1 MKKIFTF
8 AILATAA
15 MGANAQVTGHKFFDN
30 WSIGVNGGI
39 ATKTTDP
46 FDKVGGVVGLELTKQ
61 ITPVY
66 AIGVESMAGIK
77 TTDSNKIVDNVNTT
91 LLNKVNFTNWFCGYK
106 GAPRLFEVEGV
117 VGIGFNHFFGNS
129 AEYAVA
135 SGNAFTSKLGLN
147 LNFNLGEKKAWT
159 VAIKPAIA
167 YCLEGGRS
175 TTQTQYN
182 INNSVLELTAG
193 VTYHFMTSNG
203 KHHFVK
209 PALRN
214 QSEIDALNATIND
227 LRSSLSTKDGELAGK
242 SREIR
247 DLQNALNIERNRK
260 PVVET
265 VEVHRTS
272 ETMTLESV
280 ITFRQGKTSIDAAQ
294 LPNVER
300 IATYMKNHADAK
312 VIIKGYASPEGSAEI
327 NERIARQR
335 AEAVKNL
342 LINKYHINANR
353 IQAEGQGIGSMFS
366 EADWN
371 RVAICTLEES
381 K

>member
-1 MKKIFTF
+1 MKKIFTL
-8 AILATAA
+8 AILATAT

-39 ATKTTDP
+39 TTKTTDP

-77 TTDSNKIVDNVNTT
+77 TTDSNKKVDNVNAT

-106 GAPRLFEVEGV
+106 GTPRLFEVEGV
-117 VGIGFNHFFGNS
+117 VGIGFSHFFGNS

-135 SGNAFTSKLGLN
+135 TGNAFTSKLGLN

-167 YCLEGGRS
+167 YCLEGGRA
-175 TTQTQYN
+175 TTQAQYN
-182 INNSVLELTAG
+182 VNNSVLELTAG

-209 PALRN
+209 PALHN
-214 QSEIDALNATIND
+214 QSQIDALNATIND
-227 LRSSLSTKDGELAGK
+227 LRGNLSAKDGELADK
-242 SREIR
+242 AREIR

-260 PVVET
+260 PIVET
-265 VEVHRTS
+265 VEVHRTN

-280 ITFRQGKTSIDAAQ
+280 ITFRQGKTSVDAAQ

-312 VIIKGYASPEGSAEI
+312 VIIKGYASPEGKIEI
-327 NERIARQR
+327 NERIARER
-335 AEAVKNL
+335 AEAVKNI
-342 LINKYHINANR
+342 LINKYKISANR
-353 IQAEGQGIGSMFS
+353 IAAEGQGIGSMFS
-366 EADWN
+366 EPDWN